1 MGSSLGKVGCGNE
14 TICPLI
20 YLFVA
25 WNTSLGCSCW
35 LAGNLAFGSIQNVV
49 STTLAALLLQMMS
62 CYFLVGI
69 AL

>member
-1 MGSSLGKVGCGNE
+1 
-14 TICPLI
+14 
-20 YLFVA
+20 
-25 WNTSLGCSCW
+25 
-35 LAGNLAFGSIQNVV
+35 VV